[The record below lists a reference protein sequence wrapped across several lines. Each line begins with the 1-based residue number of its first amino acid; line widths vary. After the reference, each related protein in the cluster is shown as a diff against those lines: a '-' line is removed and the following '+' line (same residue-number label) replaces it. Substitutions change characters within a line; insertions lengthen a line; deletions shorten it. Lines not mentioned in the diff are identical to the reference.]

1 VILRCSTPRVC
12 GGVLLL
18 DADGVQR
25 ARVRLP
31 ERLRLIS
38 MLRMGPRSGSV
49 LRLRGCRGFAGI
61 LRATVVRPCYSRVTI
76 IGTLSMEQA
85 HARPIIAPGYTR
97 AQTRKR
103 AQARAYPPHAQ
114 VLCGRGVVPQ
124 KQTQLPPVGLAWR
137 IRIFVRDVHADT
149 HTHTR
154 ARVRARAHA
163 RSKLRTRTRTQAR
176 PHCCRY
182 ETCGVADPGGVEQE
196 WRDSEAHRL
205 KARTAPRSGP
215 RP

>member
-1 VILRCSTPRVC
+1 MILRCSTPRVC
-12 GGVLLL
+12 GFVSLL

-38 MLRMGPRSGSV
+38 MLRMGPRSGAV
-49 LRLRGCRGFAGI
+49 LRLHGCRGCSGI

-124 KQTQLPPVGLAWR
+124 KQTQLPPVGVAWR
-137 IRIFVRDVHADT
+137 IRIFVRDVHT
-149 HTHTR
+149 H
-154 ARVRARAHA
+154 ARARARA
-163 RSKLRTRTRTQAR
+163 RTQQVAHTNTNASTPALLQVR
-176 PHCCRY
+176 DVRRGGSRRRGA
-182 ETCGVADPGGVEQE
+182 GVAGQRGT
-196 WRDSEAHRL
+196 S
-205 KARTAPRSGP
+205 S
-215 RP
+215 

>member
-1 VILRCSTPRVC
+1 MLYAARVWSC
-12 GGVLLL
+12 VLLL

-31 ERLRLIS
+31 KRLRLIS
-38 MLRMGPRSGSV
+38 MLRMGPRSGAV
-49 LRLRGCRGFAGI
+49 LRVHGCRGWSGI
-61 LRATVVRPCYSRVTI
+61 LRATVVRPCYSRFTI
-76 IGTLSMEQA
+76 IGTLSMKQV

-124 KQTQLPPVGLAWR
+124 KQTQLPPVGVAWR
-137 IRIFVRDVHADT
+137 IRIFVRDVHT

-154 ARVRARAHA
+154 ARAH
-163 RSKLRTRTRTQAR
+163 SKLRTRTRTQPR

-196 WRDSEAHRL
+196 WRDSEAHPL